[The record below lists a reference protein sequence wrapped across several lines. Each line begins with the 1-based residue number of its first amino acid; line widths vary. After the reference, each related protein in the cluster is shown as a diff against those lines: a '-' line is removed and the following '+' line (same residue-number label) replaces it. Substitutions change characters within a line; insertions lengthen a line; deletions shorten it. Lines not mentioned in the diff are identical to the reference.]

1 MISLWGN
8 KGVEIKMC
16 LECLETVLVC
26 QECHKKYYRL
36 SGLNSKVY
44 CLEVQVARSLSQGVS
59 KISFF

>member
-1 MISLWGN
+1 M
-8 KGVEIKMC
+8 EIKMC
-16 LECLETVLVC
+16 LVCLETVLVC